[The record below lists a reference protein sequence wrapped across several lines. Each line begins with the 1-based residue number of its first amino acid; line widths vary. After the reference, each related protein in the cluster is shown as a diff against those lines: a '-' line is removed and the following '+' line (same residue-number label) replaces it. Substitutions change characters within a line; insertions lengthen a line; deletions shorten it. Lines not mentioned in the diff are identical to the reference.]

1 MTTQEIRI
9 IQKSVLIST
18 CTVLSMFLMSCSSA
32 SSKIAPGK
40 LESTIYTK
48 DVTEKCLKSRI
59 VVGENGGYWEYNEKI
74 KETGCNIE
82 VKSEVSD
89 KDCLD
94 EWSCDEAC
102 FPDVKPAE
110 PYKCIC
116 AVGWTYHSIRGDSSP
131 AMNWDIHVVASGD
144 VNLDG
149 WTSVSFGGQASNT
162 AEAVSS
168 AMATCNDVVVKNEQ
182 LIEKIEDSKPLSGTL
197 KSFIINSQKSGVLPA
212 GSTFIELKTELTAL
226 VKANVKAQAGLMS
239 FLSPAVS
246 TAKAHASV
254 EISKLGFISFYRAKE
269 E

>member
-1 MTTQEIRI
+1 
-9 IQKSVLIST
+9 
-18 CTVLSMFLMSCSSA
+18 
-32 SSKIAPGK
+32 
-40 LESTIYTK
+40 
-48 DVTEKCLKSRI
+48 
-59 VVGENGGYWEYNEKI
+59 
-74 KETGCNIE
+74 
-82 VKSEVSD
+82 
-89 KDCLD
+89 
-94 EWSCDEAC
+94 
-102 FPDVKPAE
+102 
-110 PYKCIC
+110 
-116 AVGWTYHSIRGDSSP
+116 
-131 AMNWDIHVVASGD
+131 MNWDIHVVASGD